1 MEFLAKHGPLRQ
13 LDHYGAKLN
22 VLQFYCVDVVAFLAF
37 VSVAILFFAFFA
49 VRRVACAFVVVAR
62 KVKEE

>member
-1 MEFLAKHGPLRQ
+1 MEFLAVHGPLRQ

-37 VSVAILFFAFFA
+37 VSVAILFLAFTA
-49 VRRVACAFVVVAR
+49 VSRVFTAFVVIASR
-62 KVKEE
+62 EKEE